1 MALATTAHER
11 SAVQGA
17 LLYNAVGLE
26 PFMDVIWTTADQP
39 GNIANQGKLARRTNI
54 ELQAIVAALASGPV
68 GIGDGPV
75 STSRNSTVGRSRGY
89 LALLALEAL
98 ALLFQESCMFLIFVL
113 VVRLQGY
120 TNATLAKMFCA
131 ADGTLLHPSAAA
143 TPIDRM
149 FHPSLKPKG
158 SAAAEV
164 WSAPSVIPGS
174 GNGSDWWT
182 VL

>member
-75 STSRNSTVGRSRGY
+75 STSRHSTVGRS
-89 LALLALEAL
+89 
-98 ALLFQESCMFLIFVL
+98 
-113 VVRLQGY
+113 
-120 TNATLAKMFCA
+120 
-131 ADGTLLHPSAAA
+131 
-143 TPIDRM
+143 
-149 FHPSLKPKG
+149 
-158 SAAAEV
+158 
-164 WSAPSVIPGS
+164 
-174 GNGSDWWT
+174 
-182 VL
+182 

>member
-1 MALATTAHER
+1 MALVTAAHEN

-75 STSRNSTVGRSRGY
+75 STCRHSKIRRSPAY

-98 ALLFQESCMFLIFVL
+98 FCRRGSLI
-113 VVRLQGY
+113 
-120 TNATLAKMFCA
+120 
-131 ADGTLLHPSAAA
+131 
-143 TPIDRM
+143 
-149 FHPSLKPKG
+149 
-158 SAAAEV
+158 
-164 WSAPSVIPGS
+164 
-174 GNGSDWWT
+174 
-182 VL
+182 